1 MKLGLIADVR
11 GRLDLLEPAL
21 SILDARGCDRVAC
34 LGSTAEGGEQDEAVL
49 ERLRGI
55 DAVILPS
62 PHDAHP
68 SLAGLDPEAEAAGLR
83 LAHETPP
90 DLPLTAP
97 LWLTGYEV
105 PDVLQAG
112 ERLGSTPEQRA
123 CADWF
128 EALVLAAPGPGAAQ
142 RRLFLRSGSWSVPEG
157 PFVACPGSVAMSEKW
172 SRGGSLL
179 VWDEASR
186 SLEGVRFTPQGEP
199 DLGPIRVLVYC
210 EDFGPHRPD
219 EADLAG
225 AELTLRTDAD
235 EIAADLAGLRPDLVL
250 LDYHLAGSKSGL
262 DALLE
267 VRPGGAPAPCPI
279 FTIAG
284 NPADQGSM
292 KDCGALGELPFAYLK
307 DTLTRLLRECGA
319 GA

>member
-21 SILDARGCDRVAC
+21 SLLAARGCDRVAC
-34 LGSTAEGGEQDEAVL
+34 LGSTAEGGEQDEAVVA
-49 ERLRGI
+49 RLKEI
-55 DAVILPS
+55 DAVIVPS

-68 SLAGLDPEAEAAGLR
+68 SIVGLDVETEAAGLR

-90 DLPLTAP
+90 ELPLTAP

-105 PDVLQAG
+105 PNVLQAG
-112 ERLGSTPEQRA
+112 ERLGSNPEQRA

-128 EALVLAAPGPGAAQ
+128 EALALAAPGPGPAQ
-142 RRLFLRSGSWSVPEG
+142 RRLFLRGGSWSVPEG

-172 SRGGSLL
+172 ARGGSLL
-179 VWDEASR
+179 VWDQDAR
-186 SLEGVRFTPQGEP
+186 TLEGVRFSPQGEL
-199 DLGPIRVLVYC
+199 DLGPIRMLVYC
-210 EDFGPHRPD
+210 EDFEPHRP
-219 EADLAG
+219 EADALARV
-225 AELTLRTDAD
+225 ELTLKDDAD
-235 EIAADLAGLRPDLVL
+235 AIASDLAELRPDLVL
-250 LDYHLAGSKSGL
+250 LDYHLSGSNSGL

-307 DTLTRLLRECGA
+307 DTLTRLLRECGGA
-319 GA
+319 G